1 MAGTRRTNQGGSVA
15 TFVVVG
21 LILAVTLVGAIYL
34 VKIRSQQARNNQEI
48 ATSETKKPASTNS
61 STSNGSTKSSES
73 SQSSDTSDSQA
84 DNNNTAVSAS
94 NEDLPKTGPGMDLLQ
109 LVGIYMLASSST
121 AYILSRRKLARSL

>member
-1 MAGTRRTNQGGSVA
+1 MAVIRRTNQGGSVT

-84 DNNNTAVSAS
+84 ENTTTSTATSQG
-94 NEDLPKTGPGMDLLQ
+94 LPTTGPGIDILQ
-109 LVGIYMLASSST
+109 LVGVYMLAVSST

>member
-48 ATSETKKPASTNS
+48 ATSETKKPVSTSSSNSNS
-61 STSNGSTKSSES
+61 SLTTSQS
-73 SQSSDTSDSQA
+73 SQSSDTSNSQTE
-84 DNNNTAVSAS
+84 NTNTSS
-94 NEDLPKTGPGMDLLQ
+94 TTTGQDLPTTGPETDLLQ
-109 LVGIYMLASSST
+109 LVGVYMLAVSLT
-121 AYILSRRKLARSL
+121 AYILSRRQLARSL

>member
-21 LILAVTLVGAIYL
+21 LILVVTLVGAIYL

-48 ATSETKKPASTNS
+48 ATSETKKPASTNN

-84 DNNNTAVSAS
+84 ENTAAS
-94 NEDLPKTGPGMDLLQ
+94 TTTSQGLPTTGPGIDILQ
-109 LVGIYMLASSST
+109 LVGVYMLAVSST